1 MKLNT
6 IFDEEIEIDCVGCVV
21 CDNSLFSQGR
31 IFQTELFDIS
41 QDFELAIPG
50 MMVISPLRHIPNIE
64 VLTDDE
70 LAELGLL
77 QVYCKRALLDLW
89 ECENVVYQLYEKP
102 GCHIHL
108 VIIPLWKSLKIKNK
122 YAVLAELMARAD
134 EFKADAENMKKVKE
148 YILALRNW
156 FNERLGQ

>member
-1 MKLNT
+1 MILNT
-6 IFDEEIEIDCVGCVV
+6 IFGEKIEIDCVGCVV
-21 CDNSLFSQGR
+21 SDNSLFSQGR

-122 YAVLAELMARAD
+122 YAVLAELMARTD

-148 YILALRNW
+148 YILALKNW
-156 FNERLGQ
+156 FNERLG

>member
-1 MKLNT
+1 MKFKT
-6 IFDEEIEIDCVGCVV
+6 IFNEELDVDCVGCIV
-21 CDNSLFSQGR
+21 NNAKLFKNGR

-41 QDFELAIPG
+41 QDFELAVPG

-64 VLTDDE
+64 VLNDEE

-108 VIIPLWKSLKIKNK
+108 VIIPLWKTLNIRNK
-122 YAVLAELMARAD
+122 YAVLAELMERKD
-134 EFKADAENMKKVKE
+134 ELLNNEANMIEVTDH
-148 YILALRNW
+148 ILALRKW
-156 FNERLGQ
+156 FAERLGS